1 MILQENK
8 KEFTEAIQ
16 AASDYLNIS
25 PVFIEKDY
33 WITKVLKE
41 LSQSKHAND
50 VVFKGGTSLT
60 KAHKLIQ
67 RFSEDVDIAVLDVS
81 MLSGNQVKTLIR
93 TVEKNISKDLT
104 EIEVPGV
111 TSKFSKYRKSVFTY
125 PLTDNFKIRAGVS
138 NNLIIEVNS
147 FANPLPYETLEI
159 KSFITEFLEKTK
171 FDDLIK
177 KYELEPF
184 NLNVLGK
191 KQTLLEKIVSLIR
204 FSFDKDVNESIA
216 SKIRHF
222 YDIHFLLLDK
232 ECSDYIKSNNFKKD
246 LNELIEHDKQVFDEP
261 DGWKESDF
269 KKSGLITE
277 FEKVWEEVKSIYVKE
292 LTDLS
297 YAEIPD
303 EKEVKESFEK
313 VIEILKIA

>member
-1 MILQENK
+1 MILHENK

-16 AASDYLNIS
+16 AASDNLNIS
-25 PVFIEKDY
+25 TVFIEKDY

-41 LSQSKHAND
+41 LSLSKHANG

-81 MLSGNQVKTLIR
+81 KLSGNQVKTLIR
-93 TVEKNISKDLT
+93 TVEKDISKDLT

-125 PLTDNFKIRAGVS
+125 PLTGNFKISAGVS

-147 FANPLPYETLEI
+147 FANPFPYETLEI

-171 FDDLIK
+171 SDDLIK
-177 KYELEPF
+177 KYKLEPF
-184 NLNVLGK
+184 NLKVLGK

-222 YDIHFLLLDK
+222 YDIHFLLSDK
-232 ECSDYIKSNNFKKD
+232 ECSDYIKSDNFKKD
-246 LNELIEHDKQVFDEP
+246 LNELIDHDKQVFDEP
-261 DGWKESDF
+261 FGWIECDF
-269 KKSGLITE
+269 KKSVLITE
-277 FEKVWEEVKSIYVKE
+277 FAKVWEGVKYTYVKE

-297 YAEIPD
+297 YAKIPD
-303 EKEVKESFEK
+303 ENEVKESFK
-313 VIEILKIA
+313 KAIEIIKNA

>member
-1 MILQENK
+1 M
-8 KEFTEAIQ
+8 
-16 AASDYLNIS
+16 
-25 PVFIEKDY
+25 
-33 WITKVLKE
+33 
-41 LSQSKHAND
+41 
-50 VVFKGGTSLT
+50 
-60 KAHKLIQ
+60 
-67 RFSEDVDIAVLDVS
+67 
-81 MLSGNQVKTLIR
+81 
-93 TVEKNISKDLT
+93 
-104 EIEVPGV
+104 
-111 TSKFSKYRKSVFTY
+111 
-125 PLTDNFKIRAGVS
+125 
-138 NNLIIEVNS
+138 
-147 FANPLPYETLEI
+147 
-159 KSFITEFLEKTK
+159 
-171 FDDLIK
+171 
-177 KYELEPF
+177 
-184 NLNVLGK
+184 GK
-191 KQTLLEKIVSLIR
+191 KQTLIEKIVSLIR